1 MKKTTA
7 NQKAKDGQMNKSAP
21 SATQHGAKRRANKP
35 QARHN
40 DTQLVAPT
48 SMIGWCNSQVGLLDD
63 HLGTG
68 KIKKGD

>member
-48 SMIGWCNSQVGLLDD
+48 SMIG
-63 HLGTG
+63 
-68 KIKKGD
+68 